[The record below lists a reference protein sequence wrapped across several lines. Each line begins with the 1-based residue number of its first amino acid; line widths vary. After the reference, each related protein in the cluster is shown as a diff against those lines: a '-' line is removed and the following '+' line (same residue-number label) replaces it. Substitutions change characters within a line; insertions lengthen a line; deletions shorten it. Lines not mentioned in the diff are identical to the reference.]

1 MLTNKSALLS
11 SRLAGKLEI
20 YGAMR
25 VGSTAPDI
33 TFTENTH
40 NPADI
45 TAGRLSELQSD
56 YTLVVFAAGWCPY
69 CRDMMPEL
77 SGHYDQWRREGVGV
91 VLVSLDET
99 AGDFAAFASN
109 LPFLSTTDFG
119 RWNSPIVQD
128 WHVTSI
134 PAFYLLDSGLQI
146 LLRPNSV
153 RHVDAWVDWNLV
165 QGNR

>member
-1 MLTNKSALLS
+1 
-11 SRLAGKLEI
+11 
-20 YGAMR
+20 MR

-33 TFTENTH
+33 EFTENTH
-40 NPADI
+40 NPANI
-45 TAGRLSELQSD
+45 TAARLSELESD

-77 SGHYDQWRREGVGV
+77 SGHYDQWRRNGVEV
-91 VLVSLDET
+91 VLVSLDES
-99 AGDFAAFASN
+99 ADDFAGFASN

-134 PAFYLLDSGLQI
+134 PAFYLLDSDLQI